1 VALPRVR
8 AASDTETEV
17 DATVDLS
24 PVTIALQGDP
34 APPSAA
40 KAGQRPHASRVAIVA
55 AVGLFIIAIFGP
67 MIRSDTTIRI
77 LDRLKP
83 PVGFGGTWEHPL
95 GTDSLGRDVLAQVIA
110 GAHVSLLVGV
120 GAVVLAGLIGVPLG
134 LLAGYRG
141 GLLDG
146 SISWLVDFQIGF
158 PAALLILLIA
168 SSLKPGIGPLIITLG
183 VVSWMLFA
191 RLSRSLALS
200 LRSSDFVAAAQLAG
214 SGTTKILRRH
224 LLPNMMSPI
233 ITLALLQVATAML
246 GEAALS
252 YLGFGISR
260 PQVSWGLMISEGQ
273 QYLSTAWWV
282 VIIPGLMLS
291 ASVLVFHELSR
302 SLRTTG
308 GGLRGRLWRGA
319 Q

>member
-1 VALPRVR
+1 VSLSRVR
-8 AASDTETEV
+8 AAPDTETEG
-17 DATVDLS
+17 DASVSLS
-24 PVTIALQGDP
+24 PAAIALEGDP
-34 APPSAA
+34 APPRIA
-40 KAGQRPHASRVAIVA
+40 KAGQRPHVSRFAIGAAIV
-55 AVGLFIIAIFGP
+55 LFVIAIFGP
-67 MIRSDTTIRI
+67 SIRSDTTIRI

-83 PVGFGGTWEHPL
+83 PVGFGGTWAHPL

-134 LLAGYRG
+134 LIAGYRG
-141 GLLDG
+141 GFLDG
-146 SISWLVDFQIGF
+146 SISWLIDFQIGF

-302 SLRTTG
+302 SLRTSG
-308 GGLRGRLWRGA
+308 GGLRGRLRRGV